1 MQDLWRLSATDIA
14 ALIRSKKVS
23 AKEAAHGRAG
33 AARCGQPHDQRR
45 GRSSAG
51 GGAGAGRGRS
61 MRRSR
66 AARRSVRWRAC
77 RSPSRSISISRG
89 SPPPTASR
97 LQRDVIAQSNSPVI
111 DNLRKAGAVILGRTN
126 CPAFSYRWFT
136 TNLIHGDTKNPRDPG
151 ITPGGSSG
159 GAGAAV
165 AAGIGHI
172 AHGTD
177 IAGSIRYPA
186 YACGV
191 HGLRPTVGRI
201 AAFNAALPE
210 RTIGPQISAVSGP
223 LARTIGD
230 LRIAL
235 AAMSGKDV
243 RDPWWVPAPLEG
255 PAMPKR
261 AALCLQPDGLETS
274 AEVKAAVAD
283 AGKRLE
289 RAGWMVEEVATPPL
303 REAADLQTKLWLGD
317 GYEAQLAAAE
327 REGDPG
333 ALACLRGNRAKVFP
347 FDAAAFSKA
356 LTRRATLTR
365 EWLQFFETYSVLLIP
380 VSGELPFPDG
390 LDMRDEASFARVWR
404 AQLTQIAIPFMGLP
418 ALTVSTGLVGRVP
431 VGVQV
436 VSGRLPRGSLLA
448 RGRGDRGGR
457 NAGRADRSRPV
468 VFEAKEHDGWHQR
481 FHGKVACRRGRIP
494 EAVRGSGA
502 PDRQHRERLRVHAAI
517 QRPRGAAPG
526 TLPARLFGARISL
539 QPVRRPGTRRRQ
551 GDRTVLRQQLCRHL
565 SDVRQDRRQ
574 RRQCASAVSI
584 FEERKIRAA
593 RLVDQMEFHQIP
605 GRSFGQG
612 GGAACADRHAGRS
625 DKKEIEALL

>member
-14 ALIRSKKVS
+14 ALIRSKKIS
-23 AKEAAHGRAG
+23 AKEAA
-33 AARCGQPHDQRR
+33 
-45 GRSSAG
+45 SAG
-51 GGAGAGRGRS
+51 LARLDAVNPAINAVVDHRPDDVLAQAGVVDATIARGEDAGPLAGVPVTVK
-61 MRRSR
+61 
-66 AARRSVRWRAC
+66 ANIDQQGFATTN
-77 RSPSRSISISRG
+77 G
-89 SPPPTASR
+89 LK
-97 LQRDVIAQSNSPVI
+97 LQRDVIASTNSPVI

-136 TNLIHGDTKNPRDPG
+136 TNLIHGDTKNPRDAS

-172 AHGTD
+172 GHGTD

-201 AAFNAALPE
+201 AAFNASVPE
-210 RTIGPQISAVSGP
+210 RPIAAQISAVSGP
-223 LARTIGD
+223 LARTVGD

-235 AAMSGKDV
+235 AAMSGRDV

-255 PAMPKR
+255 PAAPKR

-283 AGKRLE
+283 AGKRLQ
-289 RAGWMVEEVATPPL
+289 RAGWTVEEVETPPL

-333 ALACLRGNRAKVFP
+333 ALACLRGNKPKVFP
-347 FDAAAFSKA
+347 FDAAAFSAA
-356 LTRRATLTR
+356 LTRRATLSR
-365 EWLQFFETYSVLLIP
+365 EWMQFLDTYSVLLMP
-380 VSGELPFPDG
+380 VSAELPFPDG

-418 ALTVSTGLVGRVP
+418 GLTVSTGLVGRVP

-436 VSGRLPRGSLLA
+436 VANRYREDLCLLA
-448 RGRGDRGGR
+448 G
-457 NAGRADRSRPV
+457 
-468 VFEAKEHDGWHQR
+468 EA
-481 FHGKVACRRGRIP
+481 
-494 EAVRGSGA
+494 
-502 PDRQHRERLRVHAAI
+502 
-517 QRPRGAAPG
+517 
-526 TLPARLFGARISL
+526 
-539 QPVRRPGTRRRQ
+539 
-551 GDRTVLRQQLCRHL
+551 
-565 SDVRQDRRQ
+565 
-574 RRQCASAVSI
+574 
-584 FEERKIRAA
+584 
-593 RLVDQMEFHQIP
+593 
-605 GRSFGQG
+605 
-612 GGAACADRHAGRS
+612 
-625 DKKEIEALL
+625 IEAGGTPTAPVDPVS

>member
-1 MQDLWRLSATDIA
+1 MQDLWRLSAADIA
-14 ALIRSKKVS
+14 VLIGSKKVS
-23 AKEAAHGRAG
+23 AKEAAQ
-33 AARCGQPHDQRR
+33 AALARLDAVNPAINAIVDHRPEDVL
-45 GRSSAG
+45 A
-51 GGAGAGRGRS
+51 
-61 MRRSR
+61 R
-66 AARRSVRWRAC
+66 AAGIDAA
-77 RSPSRSISISRG
+77 IARG
-89 SPPPTASR
+89 DTPGPLAGVPVTVKVNIDQEGFATTNGLK
-97 LQRDVIAQSNSPVI
+97 LQREVIARTNSPVI

-136 TNLIHGDTKNPRDPG
+136 TNLVHGDTKNPRDPG

-210 RTIGPQISAVSGP
+210 RGIGPQISAVSGP

-235 AAMSGKDV
+235 AAMSGKDA
-243 RDPWWVPAPLEG
+243 RDPWWVPAPLQG

-261 AALCLQPDGLETS
+261 AALCLQPDGLETV

-289 RAGWMVEEVATPPL
+289 RAGWVVEQIETTPPL

-317 GYEAQLAAAE
+317 GYEAQLEAAE

-333 ALACLRGNRAKVFP
+333 ALACLRGNRAKVVP
-347 FDAAAFSKA
+347 FDAAAFSRA
-356 LTRRATLTR
+356 LTRRATLAR
-365 EWLQFFETYSVLLIP
+365 EWLQFFETYAVLLMP

-404 AQLTQIAIPFMGLP
+404 AQLPQIAIPFMGLP
-418 ALTVSTGLVGRVP
+418 GLTVSTGLVGRVP

-436 VSGRLPRGSLLA
+436 VSSRYREDLCLLA
-448 RGRGDRGGR
+448 GEAIEAGGTPPM
-457 NAGRADRSRPV
+457 PV
-468 VFEAKEHDGWHQR
+468 D
-481 FHGKVACRRGRIP
+481 
-494 EAVRGSGA
+494 
-502 PDRQHRERLRVHAAI
+502 
-517 QRPRGAAPG
+517 
-526 TLPARLFGARISL
+526 
-539 QPVRRPGTRRRQ
+539 PVR
-551 GDRTVLRQQLCRHL
+551 
-565 SDVRQDRRQ
+565 S
-574 RRQCASAVSI
+574 
-584 FEERKIRAA
+584 
-593 RLVDQMEFHQIP
+593 
-605 GRSFGQG
+605 
-612 GGAACADRHAGRS
+612 
-625 DKKEIEALL
+625 

>member
-1 MQDLWRLSATDIA
+1 MQDIWRLSAKDIA
-14 ALIRSKKVS
+14 AQISSKKVS
-23 AKEAAHGRAG
+23 AKEAASAALARLDAVNPKINAVVDHRPEDVMAQAG
-33 AARCGQPHDQRR
+33 AIDAAIARNEDVGPLAGVPVTVKVNIDQE
-45 GRSSAG
+45 GFATTNG
-51 GGAGAGRGRS
+51 LK
-61 MRRSR
+61 
-66 AARRSVRWRAC
+66 
-77 RSPSRSISISRG
+77 
-89 SPPPTASR
+89 
-97 LQRDVIAQSNSPVI
+97 LQRDVIARSNSPVL

-136 TNLIHGDTKNPRDPG
+136 TNLMHGDTKNPRDAG

-201 AAFNAALPE
+201 PAFNASLPE

-235 AAMSGKDV
+235 AAMSGRDV

-255 PAMPKR
+255 PVMPKR
-261 AALCLQPDGLETS
+261 AALCLKPDGLETV

-289 RAGWMVEEVATPPL
+289 RAGWVVEEIETTPPL

-317 GYEAQLAAAE
+317 GYEAQLNAAE

-333 ALACLRGNRAKVFP
+333 ALACLRGNRDKVFP

-380 VSGELPFPDG
+380 VSAELPFPDG
-390 LDMRDEASFARVWR
+390 LDLRDEASFTRVWR
-404 AQLTQIAIPFMGLP
+404 AQLPQIAIPFMGLP

-436 VSGRLPRGSLLA
+436 VSTRFREDLCLLA
-448 RGRGDRGGR
+448 GEAIEL
-457 NAGRADRSRPV
+457 AGTPSAPV
-468 VFEAKEHDGWHQR
+468 D
-481 FHGKVACRRGRIP
+481 P
-494 EAVRGSGA
+494 
-502 PDRQHRERLRVHAAI
+502 
-517 QRPRGAAPG
+517 
-526 TLPARLFGARISL
+526 FG
-539 QPVRRPGTRRRQ
+539 
-551 GDRTVLRQQLCRHL
+551 
-565 SDVRQDRRQ
+565 
-574 RRQCASAVSI
+574 
-584 FEERKIRAA
+584 
-593 RLVDQMEFHQIP
+593 
-605 GRSFGQG
+605 
-612 GGAACADRHAGRS
+612 
-625 DKKEIEALL
+625 